1 MTQNQWQAFT
11 AFRDAFRT
19 KCDEW
24 AKFASRLTPLSVAA
38 AEKDTPPYPHETAVV
53 YNRAL
58 DDITEKSEIRY
69 IVVGDNPGKDEQL
82 AKNNR
87 YLVGQSGKLAASF
100 FARNAELGADFRQN
114 VIILN
119 KTPIHTAKTNHLKNL
134 VRADS
139 EIAVLIADSQKWMA
153 EQTARLHIA
162 LADASAGEDDSAGGG
177 ALASGCASAGGKDSA
192 VGDASAS
199 GGELAS
205 GVELWLVGYAELKK
219 NGIFS
224 LYRDT
229 LAAAYESPATT
240 ANAASISPAWQ
251 RVMAFQHFSMNR
263 FSIDLKAHQR
273 DFPAESLRAALF
285 ALGTQHRIEI
295 FGK

>member
-139 EIAVLIADSQKWMA
+139 EIAALIADSQKWMA

-162 LADASAGEDDSAGGG
+162 LADASAGGD

-192 VGDASAS
+192 VGDASAG
-199 GGELAS
+199 GGELA
-205 GVELWLVGYAELKK
+205 GDVELWLVGYAELKK

-229 LAAAYESPATT
+229 LAAAYE
-240 ANAASISPAWQ
+240 SPAWQ

-273 DFPAESLRAALF
+273 DFPAESLRATLF